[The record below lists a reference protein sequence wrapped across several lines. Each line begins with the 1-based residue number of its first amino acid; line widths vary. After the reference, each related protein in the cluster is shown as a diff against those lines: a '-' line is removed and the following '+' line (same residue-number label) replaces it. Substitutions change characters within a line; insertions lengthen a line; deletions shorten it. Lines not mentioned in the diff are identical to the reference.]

1 MIYFFINLCL
11 HFLISVG
18 LLLALLRFVSN
29 NQKHRNRR
37 GISYL
42 LPVVITVIFLFQSLY
57 VTAPRL
63 LDCVYVLKQ
72 NYETI
77 SGKVESVGYLNHA
90 LVIDGEKYYY
100 NPFIFKPQA
109 GDILEISF
117 TPYAHY
123 VSELKLAQP

>member
-1 MIYFFINLCL
+1 MIYFCINLCI
-11 HFLISVG
+11 HFLISIG

-29 NQKHRNRR
+29 NQKHKNRR

-42 LPVVITVIFLFQSLY
+42 LPVVITVIFLFQAVS

-63 LDCVYVLKQ
+63 LDSVYVLKQ

-123 VSELKLAQP
+123 VSELALAQP

>member
-1 MIYFFINLCL
+1 MIYFFINLCI
-11 HFLISVG
+11 HFLISIG

-29 NQKHRNRR
+29 NQKHKNRR

-42 LPVVITVIFLFQSLY
+42 LPVVITVIFLFQAIS

-63 LDCVYVLKQ
+63 LDCVYVMKQ

-123 VSELKLAQP
+123 VSELALAQP

>member
-1 MIYFFINLCL
+1 MIYFFINLCI
-11 HFLISVG
+11 HFLISIG

-29 NQKHRNRR
+29 NQKHKNRR

-42 LPVVITVIFLFQSLY
+42 LPVVITVIFLFQAVS

-63 LDCVYVLKQ
+63 LDSVYVLKQ

-77 SGKVESVGYLNHA
+77 SGRVESVGYLNHA
-90 LVIDGEKYYY
+90 LVIDVEKYYY

-123 VSELKLAQP
+123 VSELALAQP

>member
-1 MIYFFINLCL
+1 MIYFFINLCF
-11 HFLISVG
+11 HFLISIG

-29 NQKHRNRR
+29 NQKRRNRR

-42 LPVVITVIFLFQSLY
+42 LPVVITVIFLFQAVS

-63 LDCVYVLKQ
+63 LDSVYVLKQ

-90 LVIDGEKYYY
+90 LVIGGEKYYY

-123 VSELKLAQP
+123 VSELALAQP

>member
-1 MIYFFINLCL
+1 MIYFFINLCF
-11 HFLISVG
+11 HFLISIG

-29 NQKHRNRR
+29 NQKRRNRR

-42 LPVVITVIFLFQSLY
+42 LPVVITVIFLFQAVS

-63 LDCVYVLKQ
+63 LDSVYVLKQ

-77 SGKVESVGYLNHA
+77 SGRVESVGYLNHA

-123 VSELKLAQP
+123 VSELALAQP

>member
-1 MIYFFINLCL
+1 MIYFLINLCL
-11 HFLISVG
+11 HFLISIG
-18 LLLALLRFVSN
+18 LLLAVLRFVSN
-29 NQKHRNRR
+29 NQKRRNRR

-42 LPVVITVIFLFQSLY
+42 LPVVITVIFLFQAVS

-63 LDCVYVLKQ
+63 LDSVYVLKQ

-77 SGKVESVGYLNHA
+77 SGEVESVGYLNHA

-123 VSELKLAQP
+123 VSELALAQP

>member
-1 MIYFFINLCL
+1 MLYFFINLCF
-11 HFLISVG
+11 HFLISAG
-18 LLLALLRFVSN
+18 LLLILLRFVSN
-29 NQKHRNRR
+29 NKNHRNRK

-42 LPVVITVIFLFQSLY
+42 LPIVITVVFLFQTVS

-63 LDCVYVLKQ
+63 MDSVYIMKE
-72 NYETI
+72 NYQTI

-123 VSELKLAQP
+123 VSILALAQQ